1 MRAASRKQTPPIPK
15 DLQGKAEPDKDRYRI
30 RAVDRAL
37 RVLVLLSDGKPRNLN
52 ELSEETG
59 IDSSTIFRLLST
71 LSYHNFVVYG
81 GRSSGYRLEHA
92 CLELASAYLEGND
105 LRRSALP
112 DLELLRDT
120 TGETVHL
127 GILDQMEV
135 IYIEKLQ
142 GHHAIGLMSSQV
154 GGRAPAYCTGLGKA
168 LLAHE
173 NSSRVL
179 EHFSRQ
185 GLQAFTSNTIPTV
198 DVLMSHLEMIRLRG
212 YALDLGE
219 HEPEVRCVGA
229 PLFDITGKVVAAIS
243 ITGPRSR
250 LDPLET
256 RQELFRTTL
265 ETAKRISDKLGY
277 HIPRAMEDVKKP

>member
-1 MRAASRKQTPPIPK
+1 MKTVSQKQAQPIPEH
-15 DLQGKAEPDKDRYRI
+15 LHGKEEPDKDRYTI

-59 IDSSTIFRLLST
+59 IDSSTIFRLLAT
-71 LSYHNFVVYG
+71 LAHHNFVVYG

-112 DLELLRDT
+112 DLECLRDT

-127 GILDQMEV
+127 GVLDQMEV

-142 GHHAIGLMSSQV
+142 GHHAIGLMSSQL
-154 GGRAPAYCTGLGKA
+154 GGRAPAYCIGLGKA

-173 NSSRVL
+173 DGSQVL
-179 EHFSRQ
+179 EYFSRH
-185 GLQAFTSNTIPTV
+185 GLQTFTSNTIPTI
-198 DVLMSHLEMIRLRG
+198 DELMSHLELIRSRG

-219 HEPEVRCVGA
+219 HEPEVRCVGT
-229 PLFDITGKVVAAIS
+229 PLFDITGKAVAAIS
-243 ITGPRSR
+243 ISGPSSR

-256 RQELFRTTL
+256 RRELIHTTL
-265 ETAKRISDKLGY
+265 ETAKRISGKLGY
-277 HIPRAMEDVKKP
+277 HVPRASEDEKQP

>member
-1 MRAASRKQTPPIPK
+1 MPTPE
-15 DLQGKAEPDKDRYRI
+15 DLDAKAEPDNDRYKV

-52 ELSEETG
+52 ELSEDTG

-112 DLELLRDT
+112 DLELLRDS

-173 NSSRVL
+173 NSSQVR
-179 EHFSRQ
+179 EYFSRQ
-185 GLQAFTSNTIPTV
+185 GLQAFSSETIPTI
-198 DVLMSHLEMIRLRG
+198 DALMSHLELVRARG

-219 HEPEVRCVGA
+219 HEPEVRCVGT
-229 PLFDITGKVVAAIS
+229 PLFDIKGKAVAAIS
-243 ITGPRSR
+243 ISGPRSR

-256 RQELFRTTL
+256 RRDLIRTTL
-265 ETAKRISDKLGY
+265 ETAKRISGKLGY
-277 HIPRAMEDVKKP
+277 HIPRTSEDVKKP